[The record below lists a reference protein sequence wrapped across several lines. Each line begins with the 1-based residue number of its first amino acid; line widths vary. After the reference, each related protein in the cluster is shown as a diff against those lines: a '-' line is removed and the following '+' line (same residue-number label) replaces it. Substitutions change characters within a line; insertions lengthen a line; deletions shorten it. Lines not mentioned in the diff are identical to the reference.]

1 MTKAPALSFM
11 LKKIL
16 KKVVRLII
24 SWMRVFKFGS
34 HQKRPDLLREP
45 NWPSDDTTDQPTL
58 APTTTPTSTTSNNN
72 PTPQAKGA
80 PRPDNE
86 ATRLKALDRY
96 KILDTPPEEEFDDL
110 TTLAAYI
117 CGTPIALV
125 SLVDEHRQWFKSK
138 VGVDVTE
145 TPRELAFCAHALW
158 QPDKVLIVPNALED
172 ERFATNPLVTSDP
185 NIRFYAGT
193 PLVTPDGFALGTL
206 CVIDRVPRNLNPEQM
221 EALQALGRQVISQ
234 MELRI
239 NVARLERT
247 ITKRKRVEEVLRVKN
262 QKLKQTLQELRQTQA
277 QLIQTEKI
285 SSLGQ
290 LVAGVAHEINNPV
303 NFIHA
308 NLYHVSDYAEDLL
321 DLLSLYQEHYPDP
334 APAIQQQLED
344 LDMNFIAQDLPKILS
359 SMKVGTERISQI
371 VLSLRNFSR
380 LDEAEKKPV
389 NIHEGIDS
397 TLLILQHQLK
407 ATADQSEIE
416 VIKEYGNLPLVDCF
430 PGQLN
435 QVFMNILSNA
445 IDAFE
450 SRHFSTG
457 KNEELITPTITIRT
471 ELIRSNGEANP
482 SLGQPTP
489 EIVRICIAN
498 NGANVPEAMQ
508 KRIFD
513 PFFTTKQVGKGT
525 GLGLSISHK
534 IVVEKHSGSLQFF
547 SKPGQGT
554 EFVIEIPIIN

>member
-1 MTKAPALSFM
+1 MTKAPAISFM

-16 KKVVRLII
+16 KKVVRSIR
-24 SWMRVFKFGS
+24 SWLRIFNVGS
-34 HQKRPDLLREP
+34 PKKRRDLLSQQ
-45 NWPSDDTTDQPTL
+45 NWPSDATTDQPTI
-58 APTTTPTSTTSNNN
+58 APTTTPTFITSNNN

-80 PRPDNE
+80 PLPENE
-86 ATRLKALDRY
+86 ASRLKALERY

-117 CGTPIALV
+117 CSTPIALV

-138 VGVDVTE
+138 VGLEATE

-206 CVIDRVPRNLNPEQM
+206 CVIDRIPRNLDPEQT

-321 DLLSLYQEHYPDP
+321 YLLSLYQEHYPDP
-334 APAIQQQLED
+334 APAIQQQVED

-407 ATADQSEIE
+407 ITATQSEIE

-430 PGQLN
+430 AGQLN

-445 IDAFE
+445 IDALKN
-450 SRHFSTG
+450 SNFSTK
-457 KNEELITPTITIRT
+457 KNEKLITPTITIRT
-471 ELIRSNGEANP
+471 ELISSSDNQTM
-482 SLGQPTP
+482 SIKQPTTD
-489 EIVRICIAN
+489 IIRVSIAN
-498 NGANVPEAMQ
+498 NGEHIPSGMQ
-508 KRIFD
+508 GRIFD

-547 SKPGQGT
+547 SNPERGT
-554 EFVIEIPIIN
+554 EFVIEIPITN